1 MHFEKDYT
9 YHVYNRSNQTVFKT
23 QDNYNY
29 FLKKFKQHILPYV
42 DVLAWCLMPNHFHFM
57 IVVKEEGVKYVEDKH
72 LPNTQVLSK
81 KFGTFL
87 SSFTKAYNKMYK
99 KRGQL
104 WAHNTKAKQLNYTNN
119 NYPITCFRYIH
130 ENPKDAGL
138 VRKLIDWEYSSFKD
152 LLGVRKGTIVNKELV
167 YEYFNID
174 EEYFRNWVE
183 VKIKD
188 EDLKEIF

>member
-9 YHVYNRSNQTVFKT
+9 YHVYDRSNQTVFKT

-99 KRGQL
+99 KRGHL

-138 VRKLIDWEYSSFKD
+138 VRKLTDWEYSSFKD